1 MTTTWEKIGTKNLV
15 CVEKFPTVD
24 ATTQT
29 RLLITQHLQSNTS
42 TCLSPS
48 PSLLPSLPSL
58 PPPPPFYFAPL
69 SLRSSSLSP
78 LVCFKG
84 LSPNFRIIFNY
95 INYINYI
102 ECVRFTVKGPVSY
115 TTNVSRS

>member
-24 ATTQT
+24 ANTQAL
-29 RLLITQHLQSNTS
+29 LLITQHLQSNSS

-58 PPPPPFYFAPL
+58 PPPPPPPPFYFAPL
-69 SLRSSSLSP
+69 SVRSSSLSP
-78 LVCFKG
+78 SVALKVYLRILG
-84 LSPNFRIIFNY
+84 LFLIILIILIILNAY
-95 INYINYI
+95 ALQ
-102 ECVRFTVKGPVSY
+102 
-115 TTNVSRS
+115 